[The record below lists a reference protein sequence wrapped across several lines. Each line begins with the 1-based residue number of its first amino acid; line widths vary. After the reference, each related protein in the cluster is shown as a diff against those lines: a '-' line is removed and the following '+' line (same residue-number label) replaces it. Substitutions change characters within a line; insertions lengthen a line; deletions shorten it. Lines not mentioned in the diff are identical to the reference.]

1 LQHICCVFEI
11 SAYNDVIETKQP
23 LIRIGILDIEKQTQI
38 EQALSANSQFTI
50 EKNGDSLAVTNED
63 GIDAFL
69 YFGAQQ
75 ITVIS
80 PLFPASD
87 IAEKERA
94 KLNETILKTH
104 MVSPLTSMAINTI
117 NGEDYYVAFGALS
130 VDSKLDVVIEEV
142 DVLFANVPDLLEAY
156 WFKEQ

>member
-1 LQHICCVFEI
+1 MLFLQHICCVFEI

-75 ITVIS
+75 ITC
-80 PLFPASD
+80 LLYTSD
-87 IAEKERA
+87 AADE
-94 KLNETILKTH
+94 
-104 MVSPLTSMAINTI
+104 
-117 NGEDYYVAFGALS
+117 
-130 VDSKLDVVIEEV
+130 
-142 DVLFANVPDLLEAY
+142 
-156 WFKEQ
+156 